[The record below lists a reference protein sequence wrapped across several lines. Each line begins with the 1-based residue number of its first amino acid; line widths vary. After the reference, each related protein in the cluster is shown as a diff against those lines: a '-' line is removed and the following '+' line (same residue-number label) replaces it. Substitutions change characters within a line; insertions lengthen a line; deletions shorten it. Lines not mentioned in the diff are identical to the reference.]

1 MSVLRAAPLAAALA
15 GCATTG
21 LQGPGSFVD
30 HTAPPVADVV
40 AAPLL
45 NENGG
50 FVSGGGSLFA
60 GRRAHRVGDL
70 ITIKL
75 AHSVSADAKADTSL
89 SRASDVGAGMSAMV
103 GLENALTNIGLT
115 PSALVSAQATNDFEG
130 EGGTARSGALRGTV
144 TAQVV
149 EVLANGHLRIGG
161 RQAVKINN
169 EVEVLA
175 LSGIVDPR
183 SIDGNNVVASSA
195 IADARVEYTGMGVV
209 AGKQRPG
216 WLTRVLDVVAP
227 F

>member
-1 MSVLRAAPLAAALA
+1 MKNAPVVVALAMA

-21 LQGPGSFVD
+21 LQGPGNFVQQ
-30 HTAPPVADVV
+30 TSAPPAEVQ

-50 FVSGGGSLFA
+50 FVTGGGSLFA

-70 ITIKL
+70 ITIRL
-75 AHSVSADAKADTSL
+75 AHNVSADASADTTL
-89 SRASDVGAGMSAMV
+89 SRQSDISAGLSAMV
-103 GLENALTNIGLT
+103 GLENALADIGLT
-115 PSALVSAQATNDFEG
+115 PSALVGAQATNDFDG
-130 EGGTARSGALRGTV
+130 QGGTKRSGALSGTI

-149 EVLANGHLRIGG
+149 QVLPNGHLQIGG

-183 SIDGNNVVASSA
+183 SIDGNNVVSSSA